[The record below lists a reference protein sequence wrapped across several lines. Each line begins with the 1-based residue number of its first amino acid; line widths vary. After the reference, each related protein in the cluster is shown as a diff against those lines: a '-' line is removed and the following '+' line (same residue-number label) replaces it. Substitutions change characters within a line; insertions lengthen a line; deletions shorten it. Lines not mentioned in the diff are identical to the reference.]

1 MTSDTQSPPRSPHRR
16 HERSDS
22 RDSRRSA
29 SSSGRRDRDE
39 NPYRRSRRRSPD
51 RYSSSHHSSSR
62 RDRDRDRD
70 QDRGRDDRDRERE
83 RGRDRDD
90 RRDRDRERDRDRDR
104 RSDDYRRSE
113 RRSRGDSGRSSRR
126 YSRSPSPENDDTDRD
141 RRTVF
146 VQQLSA
152 RLRGKELIR
161 FFEKA
166 GAVRDVSIVK
176 DKISGRSKGVA
187 YVEFKEQEAVAK
199 AIDMTGERLL
209 GIPVIVQHTEA
220 EKNRLAMETAAAT
233 AAANGITL
241 PQGGRGSGGGA
252 LVQSASVEA
261 RIYAGNIHFGVT
273 DNELQQI
280 FESFGEIE
288 FVNLQRDPNG
298 KSKGYAFIQYVVFF
312 LSDPS

>member
-1 MTSDTQSPPRSPHRR
+1 MTSDTQSPPRSPQRR
-16 HERSDS
+16 PERSDS
-22 RDSRRSA
+22 RESRRSA
-29 SSSGRRDRDE
+29 SSSGRRDRDDDS
-39 NPYRRSRRRSPD
+39 YRRSRRRSPD

-62 RDRDRDRD
+62 RDRDRDRGS
-70 QDRGRDDRDRERE
+70 DRGRDERDRERG
-83 RGRDRDD
+83 RDRDRDD
-90 RRDRDRERDRDRDR
+90 RRDRDRERDRDRDYR

-113 RRSRGDSGRSSRR
+113 RRSRGGSGRSSRR
-126 YSRSPSPENDDTDRD
+126 YSRSPSPEVDDTDRD

-152 RLRGKELIR
+152 RLRTKELIR

-166 GAVRDVSIVK
+166 GAVRDASIVK

-241 PQGGRGSGGGA
+241 PQGGRGSGGGT

-288 FVNLQRDPNG
+288 FVNLQRDQNG
-298 KSKGYAFIQYVVFF
+298 KSKGYAFIQ
-312 LSDPS
+312 